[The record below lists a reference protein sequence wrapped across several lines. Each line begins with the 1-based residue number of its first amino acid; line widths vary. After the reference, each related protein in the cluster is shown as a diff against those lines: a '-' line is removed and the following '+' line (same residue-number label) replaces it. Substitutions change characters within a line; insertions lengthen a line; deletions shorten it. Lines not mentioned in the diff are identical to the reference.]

1 MSEPKR
7 TLDLAR
13 AAGCEDNDDCGRR
26 TLDEGGLTKAQV
38 AELANIYKREIA
50 GTGDVAPTERLSE
63 KEIQAALELAA
74 SVRTG
79 TADAGGHE
87 FDTNTQPDG
96 TAESALPDSGYCKYL
111 KVGGVALLA
120 VVGLCAYFRTEI
132 AELVGCQKFMDDLV
146 EPEKLS
152 PEKFQKILDQQL
164 DQHPELGSLKENK
177 GLNRLLQKLQL
188 DLCDDGFVT
197 PIEPADNDMLSSYGL
212 SFPEAASDCK
222 IGSNLFLHMGSKG
235 VSFKFEG
242 KKISSMV
249 AKDDTICTV
258 DLNEMLL
265 ISCPARDGGLDD
277 FRVYVGEESCVQKM
291 IVGDNAYTY
300 TMSDE
305 QCVKVDVSGWT
316 EVPET
321 PAKAVEPLKNNKQNK
336 QGSGVKA
343 KVGSTEPKVVKQN
356 GGVLDENAVCSQIS
370 KHKLLKDVKLPPDF
384 GSRCSSRLKTANDC
398 QAAAKEYCGPDRLGI
413 LICRVGVEEKCKKIF
428 HEINPILPR

>member
-1 MSEPKR
+1 M
-7 TLDLAR
+7 
-13 AAGCEDNDDCGRR
+13 
-26 TLDEGGLTKAQV
+26 
-38 AELANIYKREIA
+38 
-50 GTGDVAPTERLSE
+50 
-63 KEIQAALELAA
+63 
-74 SVRTG
+74 
-79 TADAGGHE
+79 
-87 FDTNTQPDG
+87 
-96 TAESALPDSGYCKYL
+96 DSFAK
-111 KVGGVALLA
+111 
-120 VVGLCAYFRTEI
+120 
-132 AELVGCQKFMDDLV
+132 
-146 EPEKLS
+146 PEKLS
-152 PEKFQKILDQQL
+152 PEKFQEMLDQQL

-177 GLNRLLQKLQL
+177 GLNEFLLKMRL
-188 DLCDDGFVT
+188 DLCPDGQINSMLPQHIAILKGYGFVGM
-197 PIEPADNDMLSSYGL
+197 EMFQADCGNGKAEMNLDLDLDLVM
-212 SFPEAASDCK
+212 SDTT
-222 IGSNLFLHMGSKG
+222 SVEFW
-235 VSFKFEG
+235 FEG
-242 KKISSMV
+242 GENAVKISSMV
-249 AKDDTICTV
+249 ANGGGRCTV
-258 DLNEMLL
+258 DLGGKLL
-265 ISCPARDGGLDD
+265 ISCPAEVDGMDD

-428 HEINPILPR
+428 HEINPMLPR